1 MYLCQTFSQKSILL
15 FLVTLAEH
23 ENQLDFKM
31 KTNAI
36 PLYNNNF
43 SSLSITRSTSSKS
56 IKEFYSKYNY
66 KNSADQLQGLQ
77 TPTSIPSP
85 TNFQITKSRVK
96 SSLPRDTL
104 QSFPNKQLEI
114 SKNKTTINSFDVS
127 EELIHDL
134 IYSFSGI
141 QGKFLRKDIVT
152 GRFIL
157 DPKARNISNI
167 QAGMVSR
174 LTELGYYH
182 DQIQAFTDKKSG
194 KCPFG
199 LLGQGL
205 ISALNRELTQYYG
218 MIATL
223 KEQLDRSQMNNSS
236 VTKLTLSKI
245 MIWAVEPLQRLY
257 WLATVA
263 ETCQEKKGGELASS
277 IFNFMANGDQSVRI
291 IIKELLRAVCVPF
304 QNMLSKWLLDGE
316 IEDPHSEFFIEI
328 LPDAGPDRLWH
339 DKYRIKEGSLP
350 NFIKKYIF
358 YF

>member
-1 MYLCQTFSQKSILL
+1 MLFLLQSFSQKSILL

-31 KTNAI
+31 KTKALPI
-36 PLYNNNF
+36 YNNNNMNNLF
-43 SSLSITRSTSSKS
+43 RSSSSKS
-56 IKEFYSKYNY
+56 VKEFYSKYNH
-66 KNSADQLQGLQ
+66 KNSANQLQSFQ

-85 TNFQITKSRVK
+85 TNSQGLKLSCRVK

-104 QSFPNKQLEI
+104 KSSSNKYREASSATALNSLEI
-114 SKNKTTINSFDVS
+114 TY
-127 EELIHDL
+127 ELIHDL

-141 QGKFLRKDIVT
+141 QGKYLRKDIVT

-157 DPKARNISNI
+157 DPKARNISNV
-167 QAGMVSR
+167 QAGMFSR

-182 DQIQAFTDKKSG
+182 DQIQSFTDKKSG

-205 ISALNRELTQYYG
+205 ISALNNELTQYYG

-223 KEQLDRSQMNNSS
+223 KEQLDRSQINESS
-236 VTKLTLSKI
+236 SPKLTLNKI
-245 MIWAVEPLQRLY
+245 MLWAVEPLQRLY

-277 IFNFMANGDQSVRI
+277 IFNFMANGDQSVRV
-291 IIKELLRAVCVPF
+291 IIKELLRAVCGPF

-350 NFIKKYIF
+350 NFIKK
-358 YF
+358 